1 VITACLIAHQTVG
14 AQSFLNIHWV
24 SGDENMYSDA
34 LSCDFHFSNLTFVL
48 EQVLFGLRV
57 SPLSKQPSADLSA
70 LCQPS
75 KDQSKIKFM
84 LDKNVI
90 LLNTGTSNS
99 WILDRFSCSQK
110 HKILTA
116 FAQA

>member
-1 VITACLIAHQTVG
+1 MITACLIAHQTVG

-57 SPLSKQPSADLSA
+57 SPLSKQPLADLSA
-70 LCQPS
+70 TVS
-75 KDQSKIKFM
+75 AIKGSI
-84 LDKNVI
+84 KNQI
-90 LLNTGTSNS
+90 
-99 WILDRFSCSQK
+99 
-110 HKILTA
+110 HA
-116 FAQA
+116 